1 MKIAGLLKNDMIDG
15 LGFSVS
21 LWTQGCPFHCS
32 GCHNPET
39 WDFERGKEVNIVHL
53 IDEIK
58 KAISAN
64 GIQRNFSVLGGE
76 PLCSQNMYDV
86 AKIVKEIRAAYP
98 DIKIFIWT
106 GFTLESL
113 WAQENGTLNEIL
125 NNIDFLIDGLFEIE
139 QRDVTLFLRGSRN
152 QRVVDIKNSKKGEI
166 REYNSS
172 NN

>member
-15 LGFSVS
+15 LGFTVS

-39 WDFERGKEVNIVHL
+39 WDFEGGKEVNIIHL

-76 PLCSQNMYDV
+76 PLCSQNLYNV

-98 DIKIFIWT
+98 NIKIFIWT
-106 GFTLESL
+106 GFTLENL
-113 WAQENGTLNEIL
+113 WAQENSTLNEIL

-152 QRVVDIKNSKKGEI
+152 QRVIDIKNSKKGEI
-166 REYNSS
+166 HEYNSP